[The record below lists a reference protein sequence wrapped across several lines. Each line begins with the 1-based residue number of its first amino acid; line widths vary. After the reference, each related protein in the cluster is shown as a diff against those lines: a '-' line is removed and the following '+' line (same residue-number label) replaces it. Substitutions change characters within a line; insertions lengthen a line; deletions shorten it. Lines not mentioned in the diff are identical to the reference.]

1 MSGGKIGKIMKEI
14 LKKMISRYMYIF
26 FVLMLLSQ
34 MSCHSNLIW
43 FDSETNTVYTVE
55 DYPIS
60 KLYIYLK
67 KSKLDFYITK
77 ADTLEGLPRIKLDS
91 IGKNYE
97 VTETT
102 NKLLNKFLLQRRY
115 TNIPFIP
122 LETYE
127 ITHITIGDAASSV
140 IYLLTDE
147 NGRVNKVMK
156 RYEYESKL
164 TSPKS
169 F

>member
-1 MSGGKIGKIMKEI
+1 MSYKLYFGVDVSKLWLDIAYYDG
-14 LKKMISRYMYIF
+14 
-26 FVLMLLSQ
+26 V
-34 MSCHSNLIW
+34 
-43 FDSETNTVYTVE
+43 DVE

-102 NKLLNKFLLQRRY
+102 NKLLNKLLLQKRF

-164 TSPKS
+164 TSP
-169 F
+169 